1 MIPLFKVRMP
11 ESVDAPLLE
20 TLHSGCL
27 TQGEKVDLFE
37 AALADEVQ
45 NRRVLTL
52 NSGTAALQLALRL
65 AGVGHGDIVISTP
78 MTCIATNT
86 PILSCGARVVWA
98 DIDPQ
103 TGCISP
109 DSVYERAKEYPQ
121 AKAIIGVDWAGY
133 PCDLDELHAVAGDFG
148 MSVIEDAAQAF
159 GAVYQGARVGS
170 VSDFTAFSFQAI
182 KHLTT
187 GDGGALA
194 CRNEADYQR
203 GKLLRWFGIDRERP
217 VEKGMRHEA
226 NVVEWGYK
234 THMNDLAATIGLEQI
249 KTVGDVLMAHREN
262 AYYYTDEISA
272 RGLKHIR
279 PLSYQSDRTSSYW
292 IYTCLVDNRDSFI
305 DHMTDRGI
313 TVSRVHARNDKHSCF
328 DWAGNRH
335 ALPGLEEFDAHQVN
349 IPCGWWITREDREY
363 IMDAIESWD
372 KGKG

>member
-1 MIPLFKVRMP
+1 
-11 ESVDAPLLE
+11 
-20 TLHSGCL
+20 
-27 TQGEKVDLFE
+27 
-37 AALADEVQ
+37 
-45 NRRVLTL
+45 
-52 NSGTAALQLALRL
+52 
-65 AGVGHGDIVISTP
+65 
-78 MTCIATNT
+78 
-86 PILSCGARVVWA
+86 
-98 DIDPQ
+98 
-103 TGCISP
+103 
-109 DSVYERAKEYPQ
+109 
-121 AKAIIGVDWAGY
+121 
-133 PCDLDELHAVAGDFG
+133 

-159 GAVYQGARVGS
+159 GAVYQGACVGS

-194 CRNEADYQR
+194 CRNEADYKR

-249 KTVGDVLMAHREN
+249 KTVGDVLVAHRDN

-272 RGLKHIR
+272 RELRHIR
-279 PLSYQSDRTSSYW
+279 PLGYQSDRISSYW
-292 IYTCLVDNRDSFI
+292 IYTCLVDNRESFI
-305 DHMTDRGI
+305 DHMTARGV

-349 IPCGWWITREDREY
+349 IPCGWWVTQDDREF
-363 IMDAIESWD
+363 IMDAIERWD
-372 KGKG
+372 KGQG